1 MVLGNT
7 IFFTGL
13 LHFATILIGV
23 SWQGRPVAGI
33 IHQPFYGHDTQ
44 STHLGRTVWAIKNIG
59 VFGIKHHPPAVNR
72 CIVTTTRSHPTKLV
86 ADAIEA
92 MKPDEVLRV
101 GGSGYKVLQVMDGTA
116 DAYVFA
122 SLGTKRWDTCAG
134 EALLES
140 MGGKLTDM
148 MGQEIRYEIADSYM
162 NKYGV
167 LAAIQNHT
175 SFLEKIPESVKKG
188 LVGN

>member
-1 MVLGNT
+1 M
-7 IFFTGL
+7 
-13 LHFATILIGV
+13 
-23 SWQGRPVAGI
+23 SWQGRPIAGI

-44 STHLGRTVWAIKNIG
+44 NANLGRTVWAIKHIG
-59 VFGIKHHPPAVNR
+59 VFGIKHNPPTKNR

-101 GGSGYKVLQVMDGTA
+101 GGSGYKILQVLDGTA

-122 SLGTKRWDTCAG
+122 SRGTKCWDTCAG

-140 MGGKLTDM
+140 VGGRLTDM
-148 MGQEIRYEIADSYM
+148 LGDLIVYEIADSYL
-162 NKYGV
+162 NKFGV
-167 LAAIQNHT
+167 LAAVQNHT
-175 SFLEKIPESVKKG
+175 SFLEKVPESVKIG
-188 LVGN
+188 LGK